1 MERAMGLPIS
11 IRLDDDVRE
20 ELETQA
26 QSRGIGLATLLREI
40 ATQTARDARRKRIR
54 EDSERVARY
63 VASAP
68 EANTFYRDWGTPR
81 AKLD

>member
-1 MERAMGLPIS
+1 MGLPIS

-26 QSRGIGLATLLREI
+26 RSRGIGLATLLREI
-40 ATQTARDARRKRIR
+40 ATQTAQAARRRRIR

-63 VASAP
+63 VASSPDAR
-68 EANTFYRDWGTPR
+68 AFYGDWGTPR